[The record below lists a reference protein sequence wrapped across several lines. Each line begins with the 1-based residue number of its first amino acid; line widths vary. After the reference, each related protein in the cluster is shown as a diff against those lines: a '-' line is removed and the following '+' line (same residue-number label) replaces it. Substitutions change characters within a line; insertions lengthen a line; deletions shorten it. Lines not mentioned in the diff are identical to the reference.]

1 MHVAE
6 LRIAQRPA
14 VAPGYLDGVEHVGER
29 DLLAVGHIGVP
40 ALSGVAEPDR
50 LAVRRH
56 VGQHHHFGKA
66 GFVELIGD
74 VDLELA
80 EHAPET
86 RKLLGLEP
94 LLGKAQNAA
103 LAERPQDLLDVA
115 LRDRLG
121 QVHALDAGAQCPTA
135 GMDLHDFSSA
145 PQSICAPDALMIGA
159 HFASSALMNAAACF
173 GVLPGVGSMPASCR
187 RLNTAGS
194 SSALFM
200 APLSRSTIGCGVSA
214 GARIAFQV

>member
-14 VAPGYLDGVEHVGER
+14 LARRHLDGVEDVGER

-50 LAVRRH
+50 SAVLKYA
-56 VGQHHHFGKA
+56 GQHQHFGKA
-66 GFVELIGD
+66 GLVDLIGD

-80 EHAPET
+80 EHAPEA
-86 RKLLGLEP
+86 RKFRGLEP
-94 LLGKAQNAA
+94 LLGKAQRAM
-103 LAERPQDLLDVA
+103 LAERPQDLLEVA
-115 LRDRLG
+115 VRNRLG
-121 QVHALDAGAQCPTA
+121 QIHPLDAGAQCLTT
-135 GMDLHDFSSA
+135 GMDVHVLPI

-159 HFASSALMNAAACF
+159 HFASSALMNAVACF

-200 APLSRSTIGCGVSA
+200 ASLRRSTIGCGVSA
-214 GARIAFQV
+214 GARIAFPV